1 MASNHISPSKNETRK
16 NNSFMFHKMNKTK
29 KKRIIKKEK
38 KETKNNING
47 PDFFDKIFNLD
58 KNSDNL
64 QKENELIKIIPIN
77 SRNTDDKQHIPPQFK
92 ILDMLLNSNQNK
104 NDSIFDEEFSEDSD
118 SDSESTANNDN
129 FKEIECKIS
138 NLDDLI
144 KIALE
149 YNDKENLSFN
159 NKKLYNLVSP
169 MEDLKSIIGM
179 HDVKKQIIN
188 QIIYSLQ
195 NLDKEKQMMH
205 TIITGPPGVGKTML
219 GYILGKMYFKMG
231 VIKNK
236 KGKKFINPLTG
247 EKEDF
252 KFNIVRRSDLIGEYV
267 GHTAMKTQ
275 KVINESL
282 GGILFIDEAY
292 SLGNEEKKD
301 TYSKECIDTLNQNL
315 SENKD
320 KLLVII
326 AGYKDSLDKCFFSY
340 NPGLKRRFS
349 FRYNI
354 NDYTYEEL
362 SNIFRKKINDISWK
376 LEENINESDF
386 LNFFKNNHENFKNYG
401 GDMEFLL
408 LCTKINHS
416 LRIFGKHPKHRKK
429 ITLDD
434 IIKGYEMFKIS
445 RDTDNN
451 ESVKYLSMYT

>member
-1 MASNHISPSKNETRK
+1 MASNHISPNKNETRK
-16 NNSFMFHKMNKTK
+16 KNSFMFHKQTKTK
-29 KKRIIKKEK
+29 KNLKNEK
-38 KETKNNING
+38 KKDRKKNLNDK
-47 PDFFDKIFNLD
+47 DFFNKIFDLNE
-58 KNSDNL
+58 NSDNL
-64 QKENELIKIIPIN
+64 QNGNELIKIIPIN
-77 SRNTDDKQHIPPQFK
+77 NKSDDRKQNIPPQFK
-92 ILDMLLNSNQNK
+92 IFDMLLNSNQIRNE
-104 NDSIFDEEFSEDSD
+104 NVLNENFSEDSESD
-118 SDSESTANNDN
+118 SDSVIIDDN
-129 FKEIECKIS
+129 FKEIECQIS

-149 YNDKENLSFN
+149 CNNKENLPFN
-159 NKKLYNLVSP
+159 NKKLFNLVSP
-169 MEDLKSIIGM
+169 MEDLKSIVGM

-231 VIKNK
+231 IIKNK
-236 KGKKFINPLTG
+236 KGQKFINPLTG
-247 EKEDF
+247 KKEDF

-267 GHTAMKTQ
+267 GHTAIKTQ

-292 SLGNEEKKD
+292 SLGNEDKKD

-354 NDYTYEEL
+354 NDYTFEEL
-362 SNIFRKKINDISWK
+362 SNIFRKKINDIDWK
-376 LEENINESDF
+376 LDDNINETNF
-386 LNFFKNNHENFKNYG
+386 LNFFKNNHSNFKNYG

-408 LCTKINHS
+408 LCTKISHS
-416 LRIFGKHPKHRKK
+416 LRIFGKHPSNRKK
-429 ITLDD
+429 IILDD
-434 IIKGYEMFKIS
+434 IFKGYDMFKIS
-445 RDTDNN
+445 RDTESN
-451 ESVKYLSMYT
+451 ESFKYLGMYT